1 MVKSLK
7 MWTVLQYRFDAAM
20 PSTPAPVAVAVGAA
34 ATRSNLDLAD
44 QCPAAGLGGYF
55 FQGSCDGAVHCR
67 EALADRG
74 KGQ

>member
-20 PSTPAPVAVAVGAA
+20 PSTPVPVKAS

>member
-1 MVKSLK
+1 MAKSLK

-20 PSTPAPVAVAVGAA
+20 PPPPAPVEVGAA

-44 QCPAAGLGGYF
+44 QCPAAGMGGYF
-55 FQGSCDGAVHCR
+55 FLGLCDGAVHCG

-74 KGQ
+74 KG